1 MELLSRKINL
11 NPNTIRPI
19 NFKFGDYLS
28 KGIDLYK
35 NNFGV
40 LLLAFIFVCV
50 MCFIPFCALPAIGN
64 YYKICQKLHKK
75 QYASA
80 SEVFNFDDFGAY
92 FIFQLIII
100 ALFVVAYI
108 PMIGLLGGMG
118 VAEESGSDGLA
129 SGVMLLFIGYILL
142 LIVAIYYFM
151 VKIFYYPM
159 LISFLKIRDFGTVW
173 KLSSAMAKGNFWQ
186 ILAFSLVVGLL
197 AQIGTLACYI
207 GVIFTLPLSYTCQY
221 FAFEDAWEQISYD
234 EIEEIGKPENE

>member
-1 MELLSRKINL
+1 MELSSRKINL

-19 NFKFGDYLS
+19 HFKFGDYLS

-142 LIVAIYYFM
+142 LLVVIYYVM
-151 VKIFYYPM
+151 IRLFYYPM

-173 KLSSAMAKGNFWQ
+173 KLSSAMVKGNFWQ

-197 AQIGTLACYI
+197 AQIGAFACYVGI
-207 GVIFTLPLSYTCQY
+207 IFTLPLTYTCQY